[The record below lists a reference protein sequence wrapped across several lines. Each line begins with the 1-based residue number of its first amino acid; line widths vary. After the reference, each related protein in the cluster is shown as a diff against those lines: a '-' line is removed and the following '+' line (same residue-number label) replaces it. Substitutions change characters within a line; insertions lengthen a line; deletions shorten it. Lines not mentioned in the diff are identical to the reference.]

1 MLLSE
6 GSAILQASWGREDL
20 WYQIL
25 YLNVSWALG
34 EQGLKLWALR
44 WCAGPSLGPVD
55 RRGQRDEGFS
65 QEQRSHAFSPETLQR
80 GERRHVRR
88 VHMRHIVGDE
98 RRARVKL
105 VGLRQSAPM

>member
-1 MLLSE
+1 MLLLE

-20 WYQIL
+20 LYQML

-44 WCAGPSLGPVD
+44 WRAGPSLSPVD

-65 QEQRSHAFSPETLQR
+65 QEQRSHALNPETLQR

-88 VHMRHIVGDE
+88 LQMRHVVGDE
-98 RRARVKL
+98 RGASV
-105 VGLRQSAPM
+105 